1 MRVIIIGA
9 GEVGSSIAAGLAET
23 HEVVVVDIDGDRV
36 EELTYSIDVLAIE
49 GDGTSLSAL
58 EDAGIDE
65 ADMLIASTDNDETNI
80 VACSAAKAVGDVFT
94 IARVKKPD
102 LLETWNRSNQ
112 AFGVDFMVCT
122 DLLSAQAIVTIVGLP
137 AARDADPFAG
147 GTVQMAEFEIP
158 EDSSVTGQTV
168 AEADRFDSLTFVGLL
183 RNDEVEI
190 ARGETTLL
198 AGDYVVVIGSPESV
212 QQFGTELSPEATPDS
227 AEEIVI
233 IGGSEIGYQVAKMFE
248 ERGLKPR
255 LIEEDYDRARAL
267 AERLP
272 NTVVMESD
280 ATDIEFLTREH
291 IDQADV
297 VVAALTHDETNLL
310 ISLLAKQLGANRAVA
325 VVEHGDYVDIFESV
339 GVDAAINPRE
349 ITAEE
354 ITRFTHQGRAENIS
368 LIHNDRAEVLEIE
381 IDEESILAGRT
392 LQDSMT
398 ELPNAVVIGA
408 ITRGEECIIP
418 RGDTRI
424 EAGDHVVVFARTDV
438 VDAVTAAIG

>member
-1 MRVIIIGA
+1 MRVIIVGA
-9 GEVGSSIAAGLAET
+9 GEVGSSIADGLADA
-23 HEVVVVDIDGDRV
+23 HEVVVLDIDRDRV
-36 EELTYSIDVLAIE
+36 EELTYSVDALVIR
-49 GDGTSLSAL
+49 GDGTSMTAL
-58 EDAGIDE
+58 EEAGIDD

-80 VACSAAKAVGDVFT
+80 VACSAAKAIGDPFT

-102 LLETWNRSNQ
+102 LLDTWNRSEQ
-112 AFGVDFMVCT
+112 AFGVDFMVCS

-158 EDSSVTGQTV
+158 EDSPVTGQTV
-168 AEADRFDSLTFVGLL
+168 QEADRFESLTFVGLL
-183 RNDEVEI
+183 RDGEVEI
-190 ARGETTLL
+190 ARGETTLM

-212 QQFGTELSPEATPDS
+212 QSFGSELSPEETPGP

-233 IGGSEIGYQVAKMFE
+233 VGGSEIGYQVARLFE
-248 ERGLKPR
+248 ERGFKPR
-255 LIEEDYDRARAL
+255 LIEEDHDRARDL

-280 ATDIEFLTREH
+280 ATDIEFLSREH
-291 IDQADV
+291 VDTADA
-297 VVAALTHDETNLL
+297 VVAALTHDEVNLL
-310 ISLLAKQLGANRAVA
+310 ISLLAKQLGCSRAVA

-339 GVDAAINPRE
+339 GVDAAVNPRD

-368 LIHNDRAEVLEIE
+368 LIHNDRAEVLEVE
-381 IDEESILAGRT
+381 ITEDSILVGKT
-392 LQDSMT
+392 LAESAS
-398 ELPNAVVIGA
+398 ELPEAVVIGA

-418 RGDTRI
+418 RGDTHI
-424 EAGDHVVVFARTDV
+424 EIGDHVVVFARTDV
-438 VDAVTAAIG
+438 VDAVTAAL

>member
-1 MRVIIIGA
+1 MRVIVIGA
-9 GEVGSSIAAGLAET
+9 GEVGSSIAADLSES
-23 HEVVVVDIDGDRV
+23 HEVVVVDVDGDRV
-36 EELTYSIDVLAIE
+36 DELTYSIDVLAIQ
-49 GDGTSLSAL
+49 GDGTSMRTL
-58 EDAGIDE
+58 EEAGIDE
-65 ADMLIASTDNDETNI
+65 ADLLIASTDNDETNI
-80 VACSAAKAVGDVFT
+80 VACSAAKALGEVFT

-102 LLETWNRSNQ
+102 LLDTWNRSDQ

-158 EDSSVTGQTV
+158 EDSSVAGQTV
-168 AEADRFDSLTFVGLL
+168 QEADRFDSLTFVGLL
-183 RNDEVEI
+183 RGEDVEI
-190 ARGETTLL
+190 ARGNTPLL

-212 QQFGTELSPEATPDS
+212 QRFGAELSPEQTPGS

-233 IGGSEIGYQVAKMFE
+233 VGGSEIGFQVARMLEEQGFE
-248 ERGLKPR
+248 PR
-255 LIEEDYDRARAL
+255 LIEEDHDRARDL

-280 ATDIEFLTREH
+280 ATDIEFLSREH
-291 IDQADV
+291 IDEADV
-297 VVAALTHDETNLL
+297 VISALTHDEANLL
-310 ISLLAKQLGANRAVA
+310 ISLLAKQLGSSRAVA
-325 VVEHGDYVDIFESV
+325 VVEHGAYVDLFESV
-339 GVDAAINPRE
+339 GVDAAVNPRE

-381 IDEESILAGRT
+381 INERSVLAGRT
-392 LQDSMT
+392 LQESMAD
-398 ELPNAVVIGA
+398 LPEAAVVGA

-418 RGDTRI
+418 RGDTHI
-424 EAGDHVVVFARTDV
+424 EVGDHVIVFARTDV
-438 VDAVTAAIG
+438 ADAVAAAL

>member
-9 GEVGSSIAAGLAET
+9 GDVGSSIADGLT
-23 HEVVVVDIDGDRV
+23 DSHEVIVVDIDGDRI
-36 EELTYSIDVLAIE
+36 EELTYSVDALAIE
-49 GDGTSLSAL
+49 GDGTSMSAL

-80 VACSAAKAVGDVFT
+80 VACSAAKAVSDVFT

-102 LLETWNRSNQ
+102 LLDTWNRSKQ

-137 AARDADPFAG
+137 AARDADLFAS
-147 GTVQMAEFEIP
+147 GTIEMAEFEIP
-158 EDSSVTGQTV
+158 EDSPLTGQTV
-168 AEADRFDSLTFVGLL
+168 KEADRFESLTFVGLL
-183 RNDEVEI
+183 RDGEVEI
-190 ARGETTLL
+190 ARGETVLKE
-198 AGDYVVVIGSPESV
+198 GDYVVVIGSPESV
-212 QQFGTELSPEATPDS
+212 QTFGTELSPDQTPSS

-233 IGGSEIGYQVAKMFE
+233 VGGSEIGYQVARLFE

-255 LIEEDYDRARAL
+255 LIEEDYDRARTL

-272 NTVVMESD
+272 KTVVMESD

-291 IDQADV
+291 IDEADV
-297 VVAALTHDETNLL
+297 VVSALTHDETNLL
-310 ISLLAKQLGANRAVA
+310 ISLLAKQLGCTRAVA

-339 GVDAAINPRE
+339 GVDAAVNPRE

-381 IDEESILAGRT
+381 IAEESILAGRT
-392 LQDSMT
+392 LEESMAD
-398 ELPNAVVIGA
+398 LPEAVVIGA

-424 EAGDHVVVFARTDV
+424 EVGDHIVVFARTDV
-438 VDAVTAAIG
+438 VDAVTAAL

>member
-9 GEVGSSIAAGLAET
+9 GDVGSSIAAGLT
-23 HEVVVVDIDGDRV
+23 DSHEVIVVDINGDRI
-36 EELTYSIDVLAIE
+36 EELTYSIDALAIE
-49 GDGTSLSAL
+49 GDGTSMSAL
-58 EDAGIDE
+58 EEAGIDE
-65 ADMLIASTDNDETNI
+65 GDMLIASTDNDETNI
-80 VACSAAKAVGDVFT
+80 VACSAAKAISDVFT

-102 LLETWNRSNQ
+102 LLDTWNRSKQ

-147 GTVQMAEFEIP
+147 GTIQMAEFEIP
-158 EDSSVTGQTV
+158 EDSPVAGQTV
-168 AEADRFDSLTFVGLL
+168 KEADRFDSLTFVGLL
-183 RNDEVEI
+183 REGEVEI
-190 ARGETTLL
+190 ARGETVLKG
-198 AGDYVVVIGSPESV
+198 GDYVVVIGNPESV
-212 QQFGTELSPEATPDS
+212 QTFGNELSPEATPS
-227 AEEIVI
+227 STEEIVI
-233 IGGSEIGYQVAKMFE
+233 VGGSEIGYQVARMFE

-255 LIEEDYDRARAL
+255 LIEEDHDRARTL

-272 NTVVMESD
+272 KTVVMESD

-291 IDQADV
+291 IEEADV

-310 ISLLAKQLGANRAVA
+310 ISLLAKQLGCNRAVA

-368 LIHNDRAEVLEIE
+368 LIHNDRAEVIEIE
-381 IDEESILAGRT
+381 INDESILAGRA
-392 LQDSMT
+392 LEESMAD
-398 ELPNAVVIGA
+398 LPEAVVIGA

-424 EAGDHVVVFARTDV
+424 EVGDHIVVFARTDI
-438 VDAVTAAIG
+438 VDAVTAAL

>member
-9 GEVGSSIAAGLAET
+9 GEVGSSIADGLT
-23 HEVVVVDIDGDRV
+23 DSHEVIVVDVDSDRID
-36 EELTYSIDVLAIE
+36 ELTYSVDALAIQ
-49 GDGTSLSAL
+49 GDGTSMSAL
-58 EDAGIDE
+58 EDAGIAE
-65 ADMLIASTDNDETNI
+65 ADILIASTDNDETNI
-80 VACSAAKAVGDVFT
+80 VACNAAKIISDVFT

-102 LLETWNRSNQ
+102 LLDTWTRSDG

-158 EDSSVTGQTV
+158 ENSPVTGQTV
-168 AEADRFDSLTFVGLL
+168 KEADRFDSLTFVGLL
-183 RNDEVEI
+183 RNEEVEI
-190 ARGETTLL
+190 ATGETVLK

-212 QQFGTELSPEATPDS
+212 QNFGTELSPEQTPS
-227 AEEIVI
+227 STEEIVI
-233 IGGSEIGYQVAKMFE
+233 IGGSEIGYQVARMLE

-255 LIEEDYDRARAL
+255 LIEEDHERARDL

-291 IDQADV
+291 IDEADV
-297 VVAALTHDETNLL
+297 VIAALTHDETNLL
-310 ISLLAKQLGANRAVA
+310 ISLLAKQLGCTRAVA

-339 GVDAAINPRE
+339 GVDVAINPRE

-381 IDEESILAGRT
+381 ISEGSILAGRT
-392 LQDSMT
+392 LEESMA
-398 ELPNAVVIGA
+398 ELPDAVVIGA

-424 EAGDHVVVFARTDV
+424 EVGDHVVVFARTDV
-438 VDAVTAAIG
+438 VDAVTAAL

>member
-9 GEVGSSIAAGLAET
+9 GEVGSSIAAGLT
-23 HEVVVVDIDGDRV
+23 DSHEVIVVDNNGDRV
-36 EELTYSIDVLAIE
+36 EELTYSIDALAIE
-49 GDGTSLSAL
+49 GDGTSMSAL
-58 EDAGIDE
+58 EEAGIDE
-65 ADMLIASTDNDETNI
+65 ADILIASTDNDETNI
-80 VACSAAKAVGDVFT
+80 VACSAAKAVSDVFT

-102 LLETWNRSNQ
+102 LLDTWNRSKQ

-147 GTVQMAEFEIP
+147 GTIQMAEFEIP
-158 EDSSVTGQTV
+158 ESSPIAGQTV
-168 AEADRFDSLTFVGLL
+168 EKADRFDSLTFVGIL
-183 RNDEVEI
+183 RDDEVEI
-190 ARGETTLL
+190 ARGETVLK
-198 AGDYVVVIGSPESV
+198 AGDYVVVIGSPKSV
-212 QQFGTELSPEATPDS
+212 QAFGSELSPEQTPGS
-227 AEEIVI
+227 TEEIVI
-233 IGGSEIGYQVAKMFE
+233 VGGSEIGYQVARLFE

-255 LIEEDYDRARAL
+255 LIEEDYDRARTL

-272 NTVVMESD
+272 HTVVMESD

-291 IDQADV
+291 IDEADV

-310 ISLLAKQLGANRAVA
+310 ISLLAKQLGCTRAVA

-381 IDEESILAGRT
+381 ISDESILAGRT
-392 LQDSMT
+392 LEESMAD
-398 ELPNAVVIGA
+398 LPETVVVGA

-424 EAGDHVVVFARTDV
+424 EIGDHIVVFARTDV
-438 VDAVTAAIG
+438 VDAVTAAL

>member
-9 GEVGSSIAAGLAET
+9 GEVGSSIAAGLADS
-23 HEVVVVDIDGDRV
+23 HEVVVVDIDADRV
-36 EELTYSIDVLAIE
+36 EELTYSIDVLAIQ
-49 GDGTSLSAL
+49 GDGTSMPTL
-58 EDAGIDE
+58 EEAGIDR

-80 VACSAAKAVGDVFT
+80 VACNAAKIAGEVFT

-102 LLETWNRSNQ
+102 LLDTWNRSNRG
-112 AFGVDFMVCT
+112 FGVDFMVCS

-158 EDSSVTGQTV
+158 ENSSIAGQTV

-183 RNDEVEI
+183 RGETVQI
-190 ARGETTLL
+190 ARGETVLE

-212 QQFGTELSPEATPDS
+212 QRFGAELSPEQTPGS
-227 AEEIVI
+227 TEEIVV
-233 IGGSEIGYQVAKMFE
+233 IGGSEIGFQVARLLE
-248 ERGLKPR
+248 QQGLSPR
-255 LIEEDYDRARAL
+255 LIEEDHDRARDL

-280 ATDIEFLTREH
+280 ATDMEFLSREH
-291 IDQADV
+291 IDEADV
-297 VVAALTHDETNLL
+297 VVSALLHDEANLL
-310 ISLLAKQLGANRAVA
+310 ISLLAKQLGAARAVA

-354 ITRFTHQGRAENIS
+354 ITRFTHEGRAENIS
-368 LIHNDRAEVLEIE
+368 LIHNDRAEVIEVEINR
-381 IDEESILAGRT
+381 ESVLAGRP
-392 LQDSMT
+392 LKESMAD
-398 ELPNAVVIGA
+398 LPEAVVVGA
-408 ITRGEECIIP
+408 VTRDGECIIP
-418 RGDTRI
+418 RGETRI
-424 EAGDHVVVFARTDV
+424 EVGDHVIVFARTDV
-438 VDAVTAAIG
+438 VDAVAAVL